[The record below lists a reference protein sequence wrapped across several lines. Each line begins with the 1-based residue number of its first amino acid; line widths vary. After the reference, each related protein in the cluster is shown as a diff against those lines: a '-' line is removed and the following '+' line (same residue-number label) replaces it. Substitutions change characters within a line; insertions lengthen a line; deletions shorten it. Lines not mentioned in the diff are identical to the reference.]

1 MSCLILSSKQ
11 RTACEAFLAKGGPTS
26 PPRGGATSEGI
37 EFKEEN
43 NALAALVDW
52 VEKGVA
58 PDTLEGVKFEDDEI
72 TSGVSLRRRHCRYP
86 RRNVQTRTAETIAAS
101 SGPAMIPS
109 MPESQMVF

>member
-11 RTACEAFLAKGGPTS
+11 RTACKAFLAKGGPTS

-52 VEKGVA
+52 IERGVA

-72 TSGVSLRRRHCRYP
+72 TSGVSLRRRHYIRGH
-86 RRNVQTRTAETIAAS
+86 TRTIAAS